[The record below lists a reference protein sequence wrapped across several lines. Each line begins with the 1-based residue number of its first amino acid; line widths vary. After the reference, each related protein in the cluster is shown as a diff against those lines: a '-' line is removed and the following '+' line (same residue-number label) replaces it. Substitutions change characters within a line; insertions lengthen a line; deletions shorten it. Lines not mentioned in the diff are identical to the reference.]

1 MSTRRTR
8 NRRGSLRVMME
19 LPLAVEA
26 GAGQPWLHDKGAEP
40 PAELVPDP
48 RTLERARRKL
58 NGSRKRRAS
67 LSTGGLGT
75 TLPAGSDLMP
85 HDRVTITL
93 GLGSRWRPLA
103 ILAALPARVVRA
115 REVLDGLEV
124 GLAFEAAEPAIER
137 RVRALIQARERRG
150 G

>member
-1 MSTRRTR
+1 MTARRAR
-8 NRRGSLRVMME
+8 NRRGSLRVALE

-26 GAGQPWLHDKGAEP
+26 GTGQPWLHDKGAEP

-58 NGSRKRRAS
+58 SGDRKRRAS

-75 TLPAGSDLMP
+75 TLPASSDLMP
-85 HDRVTITL
+85 HDRVTILL
-93 GLGSRWRPLA
+93 GLGSRWRPLS
-103 ILAALPARVVRA
+103 ILTALPARVVRA

-124 GLAFEAAEPAIER
+124 GLAFESAEPAIER
-137 RVRALIQARERRG
+137 RLRALIHARERRG